1 MLLRELATDGFA
13 NRRAVLVVQPD
24 TGSPATPPVQDLNP
38 VNTETELENPA
49 ARP

>member
-1 MLLRELATDGFA
+1 MLLHEFAPDGFA
-13 NRRAVLVVQPD
+13 CRRTVLVVQPD

-38 VNTETELENPA
+38 ANTETELANSA